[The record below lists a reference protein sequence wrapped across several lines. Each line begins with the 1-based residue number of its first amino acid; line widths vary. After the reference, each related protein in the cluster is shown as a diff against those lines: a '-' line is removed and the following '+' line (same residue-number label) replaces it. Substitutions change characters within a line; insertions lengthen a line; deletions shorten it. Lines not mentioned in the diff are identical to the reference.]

1 MNIFSWFPGYTDGIY
16 NEGKEPM
23 LLLFI
28 AYLITF
34 IATRVYTRL
43 ARVYNWGSGSA
54 GGVHVHH
61 MVPGVVLMA
70 VCGALGFSTIYQ
82 NGIAADVL
90 AIGFGVGTALVL
102 DEFAMIFHVRDVY
115 WTEEGRTSI
124 DAMFM
129 GFALAGLL
137 LVGFAP
143 LDFERGS
150 TTSGSELSYFFLLIF
165 NASVAAITFL
175 KKKPFMGMV
184 ALLVPTIGMFTAIR
198 LAKPGSP
205 WSHWFYESNRGSP
218 RKIRKRRR
226 KLERSIRRFDQ
237 GWPGRF
243 ERWFSDIVG
252 GAPTLPSQLE
262 AKGDHE
268 P

>member
-1 MNIFSWFPGYTDGIY
+1 MNLFGWIPGYTDGIY
-16 NEGKEPM
+16 DQGKEPM

-28 AYLITF
+28 AYLVTF
-34 IATRVYTRL
+34 ISTRLYTRL
-43 ARVYNWGSGSA
+43 ARVYNWGSASA
-54 GGVHVHH
+54 GGVHMHH
-61 MVPGVVLMA
+61 MVPGVVFMA

-82 NGIAADVL
+82 NGIAADIL

-124 DAMFM
+124 DAMLM

-143 LDFERGS
+143 LDVERES
-150 TTSGSELSYFFLLIF
+150 AQSDSELGLFIMLGL
-165 NASVAAITFL
+165 NASVAAITFF

-184 ALLVPTIGMFTAIR
+184 ALLVPTIGCITAIR

-205 WSHWFYESNRGSP
+205 WAHWFYESNRGSP
-218 RKIRKRRR
+218 RKIAKRRR
-226 KLERSIRRFDQ
+226 KLERSIARFEH
-237 GWPGRF
+237 GWAGRF
-243 ERWFSDIVG
+243 ERWFSDVVG
-252 GAPTLPSQLE
+252 GAPSLPAQLE

>member
-1 MNIFSWFPGYTDGIY
+1 MNVFSWFPGYTHGIY
-16 NEGKEPM
+16 DEGKEPM
-23 LLLFI
+23 LLLFL

-34 IATRVYTRL
+34 ICTRLYTRL
-43 ARVYNWGSGSA
+43 ARLYNWGSGSA

-61 MVPGVVLMA
+61 MVPGVILMA

-82 NGIAADVL
+82 NGIAAGIL
-90 AIGFGVGTALVL
+90 AIGFGVGTALTL

-115 WTEEGRTSI
+115 WSEEGRTSM

-143 LDFERGS
+143 LDVE
-150 TTSGSELSYFFLLIF
+150 TSSAQSDSELGLFIVLAF

-184 ALLVPTIGMFTAIR
+184 ALLVPTIGFYTAVR
-198 LAKPGSP
+198 LAKPASP

-218 RKIRKRRR
+218 RKIAKRRR
-226 KLERSIRRFDQ
+226 KLERSTRRFEY

-243 ERWFSDIVG
+243 ERWFSDVVG
-252 GAPTLPSQLE
+252 GAPSIPAQLE
-262 AKGDHE
+262 AKGDHK